1 MMVLEINI
9 VIIIYF
15 LLVHWVADF
24 IFQSDWEAKNKSKD
38 NKALLSHT
46 ISYSLLW
53 GSGVI
58 GLFYFGNVWIAL
70 LGAVIFSLITFV
82 CHTVT
87 DYITSRI
94 NSRLWLAQ
102 RVHDFFVS
110 IGFDQVLHYTQLY
123 ITYLFVLNLILNYFL

>member
-1 MMVLEINI
+1 M
-9 VIIIYF
+9 
-15 LLVHWVADF
+15 
-24 IFQSDWEAKNKSKD
+24 
-38 NKALLSHT
+38 
-46 ISYSLLW
+46 
-53 GSGVI
+53 
-58 GLFYFGNVWIAL
+58 
-70 LGAVIFSLITFV
+70 ITFV